1 MGTISRIVHLT
12 HRRVWHHSPNARLP
26 LPHARPRSRNHLAS
40 HRARVMAAALDYG
53 GGMNPSDYNI
63 LEGHTVGNVLDGG
76 RKLAI
81 LGLPWDTS

>member
-1 MGTISRIVHLT
+1 
-12 HRRVWHHSPNARLP
+12 
-26 LPHARPRSRNHLAS
+26 
-40 HRARVMAAALDYG
+40 MAAALDYG